1 MLLQSTARP
10 RNAGVNEV
18 VCNRQSSS
26 ESSSLFAFFYSILYR
41 LLLPISSRWS
51 WNRRASSSDT
61 SISRFSKRLS
71 IFYSLARKIAMFDS
85 SESLSLSQD
94 RRIRTF
100 NQMNQKL
107 QDSYEA
113 FRGQETLNFVI
124 VKSYVPAKGN
134 SRLCNL
140 AMIVTEPQNV
150 LQTVRKLQASNL

>member
-26 ESSSLFAFFYSILYR
+26 EPSSLFAFFYSILCR
-41 LLLPISSRWS
+41 LPLPISFRWS
-51 WNRRASSSDT
+51 WNCCASSSN
-61 SISRFSKRLS
+61 
-71 IFYSLARKIAMFDS
+71 
-85 SESLSLSQD
+85 
-94 RRIRTF
+94 TF

-113 FRGQETLNFVI
+113 FRSQETLNFII
-124 VKSYVPAKGN
+124 VKSYVPAKGT
-134 SRLCNL
+134 SQLCNL

-150 LQTVRKLQASNL
+150 LQTVQKGLGFEPLARNGTAFRLFESLTNFTLLPC